1 MRHISSRQEE
11 EEVMSADVEGSISQ
25 SMAPVMRHNCRGIV
39 NTVRNTF
46 QLNFLFMRSDNR
58 IKVIVRI

>member
-25 SMAPVMRHNCRGIV
+25 SMAPVMRGLQGNCEY
-39 NTVRNTF
+39 
-46 QLNFLFMRSDNR
+46 S
-58 IKVIVRI
+58 